1 VTLGGFTL
9 NGITLGT
16 FGAIVLYQLF
26 KGASDADDF
35 AIVGDEAEAE
45 AEIRSGEANRPRR

>member
-1 VTLGGFTL
+1 L

-16 FGAIVLYQLF
+16 FSAIVLYRLF

-35 AIVGDEAEAE
+35 AIVGDDAEAE
-45 AEIRSGEANRPRR
+45 AEIRAGAANRPRG

>member
-16 FGAIVLYQLF
+16 FGAIVLYQIF
-26 KGASDADDF
+26 KGVSDTDDF
-35 AIVGDEAEAE
+35 AIVGDSAEAE
-45 AEIRSGEANRPRR
+45 AEIRAGGPSQTRR